1 MAIERQQQQQ
11 QRERRR
17 HASVDMTGWLQTP
30 RSGSFRMGRSSSTR
44 VQSFGR
50 DVVIPALKRQG
61 SAIASTTKS
70 LYKESLTSY
79 RSCFGPWRRTSTTS
93 AESPISSLL
102 KHTDG
107 AATEASTGP
116 GSLADSLAPNTGSA
130 ALDEAR
136 QYGAAFSGQLRS
148 RHRPKSRSM
157 SFVQSNSVAAWG
169 TSEWDVKE
177 PRRDPAP
184 GQWPGTSEIENELF
198 KPAPMWKQ
206 LLKKLRAQA
215 KQHVHPVPAREWTN
229 YDVQSYAMNFD
240 NGSWRDSNF
249 SSLYFDE
256 DEELQRMKLALR
268 ETALHTALLQKFHST
283 RYDSSAVAAALV
295 RADSVPV
302 NPIRP
307 YHPKKDFVPLWQR
320 RHVQPPSKLE
330 LTRSI

>member
-1 MAIERQQQQQ
+1 MAIERQQQQQQ

-30 RSGSFRMGRSSSTR
+30 RSGSFRLGRSSSTR

-93 AESPISSLL
+93 AESPVSSLL

-107 AATEASTGP
+107 AATEASTDP

-169 TSEWDVKE
+169 KINSEL
-177 PRRDPAP
+177 
-184 GQWPGTSEIENELF
+184 EIHF
-198 KPAPMWKQ
+198 FI
-206 LLKKLRAQA
+206 
-215 KQHVHPVPAREWTN
+215 
-229 YDVQSYAMNFD
+229 S
-240 NGSWRDSNF
+240 
-249 SSLYFDE
+249 
-256 DEELQRMKLALR
+256 
-268 ETALHTALLQKFHST
+268 
-283 RYDSSAVAAALV
+283 
-295 RADSVPV
+295 
-302 NPIRP
+302 
-307 YHPKKDFVPLWQR
+307 
-320 RHVQPPSKLE
+320 
-330 LTRSI
+330 